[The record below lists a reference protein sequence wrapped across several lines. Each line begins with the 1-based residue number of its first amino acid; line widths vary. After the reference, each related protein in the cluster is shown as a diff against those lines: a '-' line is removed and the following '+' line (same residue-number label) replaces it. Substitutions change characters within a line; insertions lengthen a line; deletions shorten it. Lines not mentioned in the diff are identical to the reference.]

1 MGSKSVEPGRR
12 CRPPENQPASQQG
25 GKGKIEKSGRRSQGG
40 DGGAMVRARI
50 FGAREKGKFSS
61 KSTDFITCVLW
72 IGGWEKPCTSFQPS
86 ETRLGGFEENCEER
100 ESGSCEID
108 FDC

>member
-1 MGSKSVEPGRR
+1 MIAASVKIGITTQSKFKI
-12 CRPPENQPASQQG
+12 NIFW
-25 GKGKIEKSGRRSQGG
+25 GK
-40 DGGAMVRARI
+40 
-50 FGAREKGKFSS
+50 EKGKFSS

-86 ETRLGGFEENCEER
+86 ETRLGGFEENYEER

>member
-1 MGSKSVEPGRR
+1 
-12 CRPPENQPASQQG
+12 
-25 GKGKIEKSGRRSQGG
+25 
-40 DGGAMVRARI
+40 MVRARI

-86 ETRLGGFEENCEER
+86 ETRFDGFEENCNFEENCEER